1 MSIQPGTGYGFST
14 SNGQSTINVNP
25 PWVDYKLPIPD
36 DPPSPAQSRIY
47 PQLPNAKVALA
58 PIKPFECRAFY
69 PKAGDGDNILIKIGS
84 GSISYTRSNFPHIYL
99 GVDSIKC
106 QAAYYGPQ
114 VYPTGSLLVGEE
126 TLLQPYMLQGGGVK
140 IGSGGLGEGLWYLVA
155 CSWDIQPDQAAFSSN
170 PEINFGK
177 PLLMLVEAGQ
187 ANWDKINLGT
197 GPSSYSNMM
206 NVHKMTGYT
215 AAEVEALTYDWGNGH
230 TSWYNPMRIGYNFKI
245 IADITVGAAGACG
258 AELYPIYS
266 QDGYVAYPPDYIANV
281 KSKIYALTFDKIPK
295 GGYVTFS
302 YTDAVLGTQY
312 SAPFYPVEN
321 NLLFP
326 TASAD
331 TLFNSLNA
339 IVSLQKNIACSKQD
353 DLTYHITF
361 INALEGL
368 DVTLSMASSITSWD
382 ESVSIQNYITGD
394 VDLSI
399 ESQFNGTQLMNE
411 ADWTE
416 ADDWFNYNYDND
428 WADIVNIDDALDF
441 KTFDGTSEPTMT
453 YVNVLVSGG
462 SVSDS
467 RFNDFYQRDG
477 SFANQLPDYT
487 TPPFTVY
494 QGPSGPGF
502 WVVQAGTL
510 NDVVPDNM
518 EDEFEASSGMIYLQ
532 ISNTDGA
539 YPGDTLTIE
548 TDTTT
553 PVDDDD
559 YGYITLAE
567 ITSSTTVDQFVS
579 GSLWSER
586 HKFTE
591 PDTAMYY
598 FYRV

>member
-1 MSIQPGTGYGFST
+1 MSIQPGTGYGFNT

-58 PIKPFECRAFY
+58 PIKPFECRVFY
-69 PKAGDGDNILIKIGS
+69 PKEGTGDNILIQIGS
-84 GSISYTRSNFPHIYL
+84 GSISYSRSNFPYIRL

-114 VYPTGSLLVGEE
+114 IYPSGSLFEGDE
-126 TLLQPYMLQGGGVK
+126 TLLQPYMLQGGGIK
-140 IGSGGLGEGLWYLVA
+140 IGSGGLDEGLWYLVA
-155 CSWDIQPDQAAFSSN
+155 CSWDIQPDTAGFSSN

-177 PLLMLVEAGQ
+177 PLLMVVKASS
-187 ANWDKINLGT
+187 ANWNKINLGT

-215 AAEVEALTYDWGNGH
+215 AADQEFLTKDWGNGH
-230 TSWYNPMRIGYNFKI
+230 TSYYNPMCIGYNIKKI
-245 IADITVGAAGACG
+245 AEISIGSASVCG

-266 QDGYVAYPPDYIANV
+266 QDGYIAYPPNYIANV
-281 KSKIYALTFDKIPK
+281 KSKTYALTFDKVPK

-302 YTDAVLGTQY
+302 YTDAVLGLQY

-331 TLFNSLNA
+331 TLFNSLNG

-361 INALEGL
+361 INALEGI
-368 DVTLSMASSITSWD
+368 DVTLSMATSLTSWD
-382 ESVSIQNYITGD
+382 KSVSVQNYITGD

-416 ADDWFNYNYDND
+416 DDDWFNYNVTNN
-428 WADIVNIDDALDF
+428 WTDIVNIDDALDF
-441 KTFDGTSEPTMT
+441 KSFQGTSEPTMT
-453 YVNVLVSGG
+453 WVDNLITGG

-467 RFNDFYQRDG
+467 RFNDFYQR
-477 SFANQLPDYT
+477 FAEQLPDYT
-487 TPPFTVY
+487 IPPFTVY
-494 QGPSGPGF
+494 PGSESGK
-502 WVVQAGTL
+502 WKVQAGTL
-510 NDVVPDNM
+510 NDYVPDNM
-518 EDEFEASSGMIYLQ
+518 EDEITASSGMIYLK

-548 TDTTT
+548 TAATT
-553 PVDDDD
+553 PVESDDF
-559 YGYITLAE
+559 GYITLAE
-567 ITSSTTVDQFVS
+567 ITSETTSNQFVS

-586 HKFTE
+586 HKFSE
-591 PDTAMYY
+591 PNTASYY